1 MNEIIKISNNL
12 PQNFERLP
20 LNLQTNCNEKI
31 IFDIQKQL
39 PALSE
44 YESYYHY
51 KCALLVIFKYL
62 NLDYKETVRGE
73 GTKDIPDSEGMQ
85 LIYNTVKDSFPK
97 FNANDIVFA
106 FILAMQGKIK
116 HGNENIDLKLYGNK
130 FNALYLTIILNAYAS
145 YRREIIYK
153 YNEIE
158 KNNQKLLPQQC
169 EYTEQEKE
177 NIIKSG
183 IIRIFNE
190 YKNGKK
196 LVGVSHIFDYLIK
209 KGLLEVEKGS
219 EEWHEKYQ
227 KAVENIKNEKTSKA
241 QIHDL
246 RMFIKN
252 MELQKE
258 LSEIDIEIK
267 ILFIAEYFDSIIE
280 FEDNIENYLK

>member
-116 HGNENIDLKLYGNK
+116 HAKENIDLKLYGNK
-130 FNALYLTIILNAYAS
+130 FNALYLTIILNAYS
-145 YRREIIYK
+145 DYRREIIYK

-177 NIIKSG
+177 NIIK
-183 IIRIFNE
+183 
-190 YKNGKK
+190 
-196 LVGVSHIFDYLIK
+196 
-209 KGLLEVEKGS
+209 
-219 EEWHEKYQ
+219 
-227 KAVENIKNEKTSKA
+227 
-241 QIHDL
+241 
-246 RMFIKN
+246 
-252 MELQKE
+252 
-258 LSEIDIEIK
+258 
-267 ILFIAEYFDSIIE
+267 
-280 FEDNIENYLK
+280 